1 MRQRMGA
8 KGVNRMS
15 SVGFGRLAGAA
26 KWSGVWMCTATSV
39 GWIESFCGGGD
50 DDGENAEKARKEGG
64 DSARKSCL
72 REWLREGGSRVG
84 VIDKVICWEEV

>member
-1 MRQRMGA
+1 
-8 KGVNRMS
+8 
-15 SVGFGRLAGAA
+15 
-26 KWSGVWMCTATSV
+26 MCTATSV

-72 REWLREGGSRVG
+72 RVKGRSN
-84 VIDKVICWEEV
+84 